1 MAQRGTVEWREFQGD
16 SGDIKFPYRV
26 PILPET
32 HEKLLYG
39 VRRCCGKS
47 NELQLAYE
55 VQVCLATTAG
65 YCGGYSGKTQ
75 DVGKRELNAMAQ
87 SVTRKVE
94 TSEEPSTA
102 KAFVEYS
109 KRLVRD
115 LEGKGIITVN
125 DQEREVVPGDA
136 IPLKAGGSHGIRNH
150 TDEELLIFVVECKM
164 TREAKLESEK
174 VPVALRGATDE
185 VVAAANAAKQ

>member
-1 MAQRGTVEWREFQGD
+1 MDVRNAWEIRRDVGMSRHRGQGKIENWHLFESEDWD
-16 SGDIKFPYRV
+16 SNLTIIGYYAIPPGATIAV
-26 PILPET
+26 HPHIHE
-32 HEKLLYG
+32 EKLYI
-39 VRRCCGKS
+39 V
-47 NELQLAYE
+47 
-55 VQVCLATTAG
+55 
-65 YCGGYSGKTQ
+65 
-75 DVGKRELNAMAQ
+75 
-87 SVTRKVE
+87 
-94 TSEEPSTA
+94 
-102 KAFVEYS
+102 
-109 KRLVRD
+109 